1 MKPARRKF
9 LRLAASA
16 AVVPALPRMAAALD
30 YPTRPVHIMVGFS
43 AGGPT
48 DILARLMADWLSQ
61 RLGQAFVVEDRP
73 GAATNIATEAVAH
86 AAPDGYTLLAAVSSN
101 TVNPALYP
109 DLNFN
114 FIRDIAMVGGLT
126 RSPLVL
132 EVNSDV
138 PVGSVPELIAYVKA
152 HPGKLSLA
160 SFGTGTISQVAGL
173 LFKTQ
178 AGIEMTHVPYRGS
191 APLVID
197 LLSGQVQAALD
208 NLQSSIAYIK
218 QGKLRALAVTTAA
231 RSPALPDVPTLA
243 EFLPGYE
250 ANAWI
255 GIGAPKG
262 TPAEIVA
269 KLNKEINAGLA
280 DPRIAARIADLASTP
295 FVASP
300 AELDRLVIE
309 YTDKWG
315 KVIRAADIKVQ

>member
-16 AVVPALPRMAAALD
+16 AVVPALPRMAWALD

-48 DILARLMADWLSQ
+48 DILARLIADWLSQ

-132 EVNSDV
+132 EVNSAV

-160 SFGTGTISQVAGL
+160 SFGTGTISHVAGL

-178 AGIEMTHVPYRGS
+178 AGVEMTHVPYRGS

-262 TPAEIVA
+262 TPAEIIA